1 MMLTG
6 INQTTFISVQ
16 ALYQLMSMTN
26 LSVRNLVFLLVLSVI
41 LISPP
46 ASSITLS
53 PGTSFAGAPTIANGD
68 PVFIHGI
75 ATGHPGNGLQIW
87 LLGYNY
93 VKIASVY
100 TNADNTYEFEL
111 KSADTQN
118 LAPGQYYVLVQHPM
132 MNGEFDIYFDRPTG
146 SVINRQLGTGT
157 SIFQLTGTGSLQTP
171 DGANALMRAINSQN
185 LDDTFATTSFI
196 IGNPTA
202 FIDPIGDHAVGDRFT
217 ITGSTNIA
225 AGNRLL
231 VEITSSSF
239 RPSQK
244 SQSGEFSGSSG
255 TVTVQPG
262 SGGMNRW
269 SFAVDASTFK
279 PDEYLVRLSGT
290 VIEVTGSATFNIVE
304 KLPTTEMTSVPTTTI
319 PAVSLSQTP
328 PPSPVSPTP
337 KSPLSPWG
345 LIGAIAVVSGILVSR
360 GK

>member
-1 MMLTG
+1 
-6 INQTTFISVQ
+6 
-16 ALYQLMSMTN
+16 MTN
-26 LSVRNLVFLLVLSVI
+26 PFVRNLVFLLGLCAI
-41 LISPP
+41 IIIPP
-46 ASSITLS
+46 ASSVTLS
-53 PGTSFAGAPTIANGD
+53 PGTSFGGAPTIANGD

-93 VKIASVY
+93 VKISSVY

-132 MNGEFDIYFDRPTG
+132 MNGEFDIFYDNSKG

-202 FIDPIGDHAVGDRFT
+202 FIDPIGDHAVGDKFT

-225 AGNRLL
+225 AGNNLL

-239 RPSQK
+239 KPSQK
-244 SQSGEFSGSSG
+244 SQSSEFSGSSG
-255 TVTVQPG
+255 TVTVRAG

-269 SFAVDASTFK
+269 SFDVDASTFR
-279 PDEYLVRLSGT
+279 PDEYLVRISGT
-290 VIEVTGSATFNIVE
+290 VIEVSGSTTFNIYE
-304 KLPTTEMTSVPTTTI
+304 KLPTTKITSVPSTPGTG
-319 PAVSLSQTP
+319 VSLPVTTSTSPPATP
-328 PPSPVSPTP
+328 QKSPVSPF
-337 KSPLSPWG
+337 G
-345 LIGAIAVVSGILVSR
+345 IIAAIAVVAGILR
-360 GK
+360 IKRT